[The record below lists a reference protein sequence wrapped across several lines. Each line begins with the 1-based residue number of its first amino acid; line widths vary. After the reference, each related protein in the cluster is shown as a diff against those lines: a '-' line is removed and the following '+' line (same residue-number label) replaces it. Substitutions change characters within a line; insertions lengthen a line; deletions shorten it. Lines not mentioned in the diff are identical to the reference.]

1 MLRFKN
7 IAVKSVCRVLCFL
20 LSAALVASFS
30 PPPAVAIKIGNVGN
44 IVGAA
49 KGQEKIRKSLEYY
62 ENDGR
67 GELFA
72 EIKKSEGVNPDPTM
86 NAVLDRIM
94 QRLSATV
101 AKTEPSIKE
110 RPYNYFVNTQED
122 FNAFCTLGHNISVN
136 TGVFYFFANNEDKI
150 AAVVAHEM
158 VHGQR
163 NHPIEGAKKKLTVDF
178 LQKVVGADLGG
189 AGRLAADVVAVNVK
203 NAGITKPNEWEADN
217 IAFLYLAD
225 AGYNVGAPAAVWQR
239 VIDNTKDKAGMNFFN
254 NIFNPSTHPSNTDR
268 RANYA
273 KKLTEYSNNK
283 ISVDETAGEVK
294 VNGKPFLKP
303 AAAAGMSGLERAYLI
318 AGNLAAVY
326 HAGPV
331 NAAAVAEGGAVRL
344 GGKAIVTVSQ
354 GDPGAAELAAVLN
367 NIK

>member
-1 MLRFKN
+1 MPYLRN
-7 IAVKSVCRVLCFL
+7 IASKTFSRALGLL
-20 LSAALVASFS
+20 LSLAVVASFS
-30 PPPAVAIKIGNVGN
+30 PPPAGAIKIGN
-44 IVGAA
+44 IIGAA
-49 KGQEKIRKSLEYY
+49 QEQGKIKKSLEYY
-62 ENDGR
+62 DNDGR

-72 EIKKSEGVNPDPTM
+72 EIKKSEGVSADPTM

-136 TGVFYFFANNEDKI
+136 AGVFYFFDNNEDKV

-163 NHPIEGAKKKLTVDF
+163 NHPIEGAKKKLTVEF
-178 LQKVVGADLGG
+178 LQKAVGADLSG

-217 IAFLYLAD
+217 IAFVYLAD

-239 VIDNTKDKAGMNFFN
+239 VIDNTKAKAGANFFSS
-254 NIFNPSTHPSNTDR
+254 IFNPSTHPSEKDR

-273 KKLTEYSNNK
+273 KKLTAYSNNK
-283 ISVDETAGEVK
+283 VAVDENTGEVK

-318 AGNLAAVY
+318 AGNLAFVY

-331 NAAAVAEGGAVRL
+331 SAAAVAEGNVVRI

-354 GDPGAAELAAVLN
+354 GDPGAAELAGILN
-367 NIK
+367 GIK